1 MGTVCAK
8 ENNGNRNGLRISTS
22 AEVSIKRKITGA
34 LHSGGNGGEA
44 SNSNKE
50 NMAGGDDGEEKR
62 EPKKSKALRGAALIA
77 ACNFSSEEEDFD
89 DARGESA
96 KFSEISPPGL
106 VNDES
111 KSRKRLEKVLKK
123 NKIDSPGRGGGTGR
137 SKKFLAD
144 DVSQQGGK
152 ALRGKALL
160 MACAGGEDGWSS
172 DED

>member
-22 AEVSIKRKITGA
+22 AEVSIKRKINGA

-77 ACNFSSEEEDFD
+77 ACNFSSEEEEFD
-89 DARGESA
+89 DARESESA

-111 KSRKRLEKVLKK
+111 KSRKRLEMVLKK
-123 NKIDSPGRGGGTGR
+123 NKIDSPGRGGG
-137 SKKFLAD
+137 D
-144 DVSQQGGK
+144 GK
-152 ALRGKALL
+152 EQEIPRR
-160 MACAGGEDGWSS
+160 
-172 DED
+172 